1 MPLLRGT
8 IGQTCGWTG
17 LFPQICRP
25 AQNGS
30 PAHLKLLMLAAVT
43 AHNGRPMVPASDP
56 VTIKLYA
63 QRRLY
68 QPRSG
73 RYVTFDDLIA
83 LKGAGVPIVVE
94 DAHTGADLTALV
106 FSSNQ
111 TEH

>member
-1 MPLLRGT
+1 
-8 IGQTCGWTG
+8 
-17 LFPQICRP
+17 
-25 AQNGS
+25 
-30 PAHLKLLMLAAVT
+30 MLAAVT

-63 QRRLY
+63 QRRFY

-73 RYVTFDDLIA
+73 SYVTYDDLLA
-83 LKGAGVPIVVE
+83 LACGGARIVVE

-106 FSSNQ
+106 LSSNQ

>member
-1 MPLLRGT
+1 
-8 IGQTCGWTG
+8 
-17 LFPQICRP
+17 
-25 AQNGS
+25 
-30 PAHLKLLMLAAVT
+30 MLAAVT

-63 QRRLY
+63 QRRFY
-68 QPRSG
+68 RPRSG
-73 RYVTFDDLIA
+73 SYVTFDDVVA
-83 LKGAGVPIVVE
+83 LARDGVRVIVE

>member
-1 MPLLRGT
+1 MSE
-8 IGQTCGWTG
+8 
-17 LFPQICRP
+17 LFRQVCRL

-30 PAHLKLLMLAAVT
+30 PAQQKLLMLAAVT

-63 QRRLY
+63 QRRFF

-73 RYVTFDDLIA
+73 RYVSLDDLIA
-83 LKGAGVPIVVE
+83 RARSGEHIVIE
-94 DAHTGADLTALV
+94 DAHTGVDVTALALLPLR
-106 FSSNQ
+106 

>member
-1 MPLLRGT
+1 
-8 IGQTCGWTG
+8 
-17 LFPQICRP
+17 
-25 AQNGS
+25 
-30 PAHLKLLMLAAVT
+30 MLAGVT

-63 QRRLY
+63 QRRFY
-68 QPRSG
+68 RPRSCS
-73 RYVTFDDLIA
+73 YLTFDDVAA
-83 LKGAGVPIVVE
+83 LARGGVRIVVE